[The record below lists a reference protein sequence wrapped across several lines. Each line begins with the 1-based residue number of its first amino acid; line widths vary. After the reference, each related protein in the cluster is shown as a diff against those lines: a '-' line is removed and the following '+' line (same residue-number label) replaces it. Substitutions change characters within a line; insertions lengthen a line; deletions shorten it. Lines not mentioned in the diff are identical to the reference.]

1 MKETCP
7 SASTQKEPKKQELHR
22 TVNRPT
28 TPQRDVRRARIVLHR
43 IAGLNQ
49 EQTARAVG
57 LNRPVV
63 VYWEKRFR
71 INPPERALVLCCD
84 EKSQCQ
90 ALDRTQTALPPGP
103 NKVRTGTHDYVRHG
117 TITRF
122 AALSCSDGK
131 IFRQTAPQHTRK
143 EWLAFL
149 RKLDRETPADLALH
163 LIIDN

>member
-63 VYWEKRFR
+63 VHWEKRFR

-117 TITRF
+117 TITLF

-131 IFRQTAPQHTRK
+131 IFRQRAPQHTHK